1 MIRSESFGIE
11 YLEQFYITVSLL
23 LLECNSDENIR
34 LQLDMIGEL
43 QDLATHGDSLR
54 LRLSNADKFG
64 LHATAISLLST
75 LSFVVRIPDIFE
87 YKDKLVSLRKQ
98 LVPHLLP
105 PLEEDYSPDID
116 PEAHIEAALIDLEP
130 VKVALREA
138 GRYTE
143 RGGRGHN
150 VKTSRGSSPAPGL
163 QTPRGSSPRI
173 SWTDRD
179 SGVAR
184 RPSCISVS
192 SVTVDVDSCASSPGI
207 RRRPAVTEFSFAEM
221 KRALA
226 EPTQREKEEA
236 ERTRRAMLERF
247 QTASFSELC
256 EMSAASRPA
265 HTETLYQC
273 LSDIYSKVVSSAQC
287 LRIIFIY
294 LQSTWNAS
302 VGSSSRKS
310 SITSCSYDTTDVH
323 TAAPRR
329 SCVIDRN
336 LKVDSGLAA
345 TKSDVVSS
353 NIIRF
358 W

>member
-1 MIRSESFGIE
+1 MCTIFLKILPINQSALRELVRVIQKSRIDVE
-11 YLEQFYITVSLL
+11 YLEQLYVTVSLL

-34 LQLDMIGEL
+34 LQLDMIAQL
-43 QDLATHGDSLR
+43 QDLAAETRISD
-54 LRLSNADKFG
+54 ADKFC

-236 ERTRRAMLERF
+236 ERARRAMLERF

-273 LSDIYSKVVSSAQC
+273 LSDIYSKVPSSAQ
-287 LRIIFIY
+287 L
-294 LQSTWNAS
+294 
-302 VGSSSRKS
+302 
-310 SITSCSYDTTDVH
+310 
-323 TAAPRR
+323 
-329 SCVIDRN
+329 
-336 LKVDSGLAA
+336 
-345 TKSDVVSS
+345 
-353 NIIRF
+353 
-358 W
+358 

>member
-1 MIRSESFGIE
+1 M
-11 YLEQFYITVSLL
+11 
-23 LLECNSDENIR
+23 
-34 LQLDMIGEL
+34 
-43 QDLATHGDSLR
+43 
-54 LRLSNADKFG
+54 
-64 LHATAISLLST
+64 
-75 LSFVVRIPDIFE
+75 
-87 YKDKLVSLRKQ
+87 
-98 LVPHLLP
+98 
-105 PLEEDYSPDID
+105 
-116 PEAHIEAALIDLEP
+116 
-130 VKVALREA
+130 ALREA

-236 ERTRRAMLERF
+236 ERARRAMLERF

-273 LSDIYSKVVSSAQC
+273 LSDIYSKVHSSAQLC
-287 LRIIFIY
+287 VFLLMDYFLVSMISIPEHLERERGQQQQEEQHRELQLRHHGCPQDRDQADLRRIFPGAVY
-294 LQSTWNAS
+294 LL
-302 VGSSSRKS
+302 R
-310 SITSCSYDTTDVH
+310 D
-323 TAAPRR
+323 
-329 SCVIDRN
+329 
-336 LKVDSGLAA
+336 
-345 TKSDVVSS
+345 
-353 NIIRF
+353 
-358 W
+358 

>member
-43 QDLATHGDSLR
+43 QDLATNGDSLR

-236 ERTRRAMLERF
+236 ERARRAMLERF

-273 LSDIYSKVVSSAQC
+273 LSDIYSKVHSSAQLC
-287 LRIIFIY
+287 VFLFMDYFLVSMISIAEHLEHERGQQQQEEQHRELQLRHHGCPHGGGARRDQADLRRIFPRAVY
-294 LQSTWNAS
+294 LL
-302 VGSSSRKS
+302 R
-310 SITSCSYDTTDVH
+310 Y
-323 TAAPRR
+323 
-329 SCVIDRN
+329 
-336 LKVDSGLAA
+336 
-345 TKSDVVSS
+345 
-353 NIIRF
+353 
-358 W
+358 